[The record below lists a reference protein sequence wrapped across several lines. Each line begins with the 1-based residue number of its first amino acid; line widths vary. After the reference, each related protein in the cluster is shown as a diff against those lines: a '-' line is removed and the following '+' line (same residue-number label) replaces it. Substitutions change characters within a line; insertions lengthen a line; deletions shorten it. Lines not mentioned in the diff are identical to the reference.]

1 MGERGDGLP
10 AATQALLDAVRRAGA
25 PLLVLL
31 SGGRDSVCLLDLAV
45 RAHGPAR
52 VRALH
57 VDHGLRAGSAADAEF
72 CADVCRGL
80 GVRLV
85 VERPGPAP
93 ARGNLQG
100 WARGVRYAAARRH
113 AAPGERIATAHTLS
127 DQAETVLYRLA
138 SSPGRRA
145 LLGMAAA
152 DGSLVRPLLGFTRAE
167 ITAHCGAHGL
177 RWRED
182 PSNADPASARARVRH
197 GLLPALA
204 AVHPA
209 AERNVAATAELLR
222 AEAEV
227 LDELV
232 EREAGAGRIGL
243 GRLRDLSPA
252 LRRLVVQR
260 LADAAAGRLVPGA
273 ARRADEIA
281 ALDEGAIDVGG
292 GVRAR
297 VADGVVAFGPS
308 EGRAAR
314 RSG

>member
-1 MGERGDGLP
+1 VDEREM
-10 AATQALLDAVRRAGA
+10 LDAVRDAGA

-45 RAHGPAR
+45 RAHGAAA

-57 VDHGLRAGSAADAEF
+57 VDHGLRAGSADDAGF
-72 CADVCRGL
+72 CVEL
-80 GVRLV
+80 GRRMGVELV
-85 VERPGPAP
+85 VERASVLP
-93 ARGNLQG
+93 ARGNVQA
-100 WARGVRYAAARRH
+100 WAREARYAAARRLAGH
-113 AAPGERIATAHTLS
+113 GERIATGHTLS

-145 LLGMAAA
+145 LLAMLPA
-152 DGSLVRPLLGFTRAE
+152 DGSLVRPLLSFTRGE
-167 ITAHCGAHGL
+167 TTAYCVARGL
-177 RWRED
+177 AWRED
-182 PSNADPASARARVRH
+182 PSNDGDAFARGRVRH

-204 AVHPA
+204 AIHPA

-232 EREAGAGRIGL
+232 DAEAAAGRIEL
-243 GRLRDLSPA
+243 ARLRALSPA

-260 LADAAAGRLVPGA
+260 LADGAAGRLVPGA
-273 ARRADEIA
+273 AGRAEEVA
-281 ALDEGAIDVGG
+281 SLEQGALDVGG

-297 VADGVVAFGPS
+297 VEHGVIAFGPS

-314 RSG
+314 RRG